1 MPKPTLRIAVVT
13 LRPGDEGELDP
24 GALSDELR
32 NLITAGTLSYTPAP
46 DDWMPFNDG
55 ITILA
60 HLKDGLNAFELLSGS
75 ANVADFKIRR
85 EIKLFVIDPA
95 VLLHPGKR
103 SLAVLIQEH
112 VCSRED
118 KASCI
123 VVRGTLPAPFFDQLS
138 AHYKV
143 KFSDL
148 IDHANGSLFEYKVD
162 DLFRLKQF
170 LRRVTPW
177 LGDVPDSERHAEAAG
192 ILAGINR
199 GRVPAIGAPTIGV
212 GGGG

>member
-1 MPKPTLRIAVVT
+1 MPKPPLRIAVLT
-13 LRPGDEGELDP
+13 LRPGDERELDP
-24 GALSDELR
+24 GPLADEVR
-32 NLITAGTLSYTPAP
+32 RLINGGTLSYAPAP

-55 ITILA
+55 ITILR
-60 HLKDGLNAFELLSGS
+60 HLTDGLDAFEVFSDS
-75 ANVADFKIRR
+75 ATVADFKIRR
-85 EIKLFVIDPA
+85 GTNLFVIDPA
-95 VLLHPGKR
+95 VLLHPAKR

-123 VVRGTLPAPFFDQLS
+123 VIRGNLPAPFFDQLS

-148 IDHANGSLFEYKVD
+148 IDHANGSLFDYQVA

-170 LRRVTPW
+170 LKRVTPW

-192 ILAGINR
+192 ILARINR